1 MAVMDPRVSQTYDWS
16 LLDKA
21 EEMAKKLL
29 PAFDT
34 PTGLPYGTVNLMRGV
49 NKGESKDVCTACAGT
64 FSLEFTWLSLL
75 TENPVYEQAA
85 RKAVRALWKRRS
97 SIDLF
102 GNHINVDTGDWVYGE
117 CSIGGL
123 VDSFYEYLLKSSIAF
138 SDEVEY
144 QQLFAQAYRAIKIYM
159 KRGDWHVDVAMDKGY
174 TVRPHFHSLGAFWPG
189 VKILAGDV
197 SEGMYELNA
206 ISEIFRIGYFLPEA
220 MSLHTPVQI
229 LEGRKGYPLRPEFVE
244 SLWVAYRATKNPTI
258 LETAYEIVDRL
269 NNYTRTKYGFAN
281 VLDVETLQLED
292 KMESFFLAET
302 LKYLYLIFDV
312 DNKYNTGNYVFNTEA
327 HPFPVWSYHKTLSHP
342 FESPEALAYIH
353 EYALPTVPL
362 TSTFEHQYRGD
373 DLDTVTTGFRNGVCW
388 VSDWERGVGLN
399 IDRWKGGMYKSTG
412 AGSKAGKKGK
422 KKKAVKGMKRRRKAS
437 EL

>member
-1 MAVMDPRVSQTYDWS
+1 MGVWGN
-16 LLDKA
+16 
-21 EEMAKKLL
+21 KL
-29 PAFDT
+29 
-34 PTGLPYGTVNLMRGV
+34 N
-49 NKGESKDVCTACAGT
+49 
-64 FSLEFTWLSLL
+64 
-75 TENPVYEQAA
+75 
-85 RKAVRALWKRRS
+85 
-97 SIDLF
+97 
-102 GNHINVDTGDWVYGE
+102 E

-138 SDEVEY
+138 SDEIEY

-159 KRGDWHVDVAMDKGY
+159 KRGDWHVDVVMEKGY

-197 SEGMYELNA
+197 SEV
-206 ISEIFRIGYFLPEA
+206 IFLPEA
-220 MSLHTPVQI
+220 MSLHTPVEI
-229 LEGRKGYPLRPEFVE
+229 LDGRKGYPLRPEFVE

-269 NNYTRTKYGFAN
+269 NTLNDTGKPYSCIETHSTRTKYGFVN
-281 VLDVETLQLED
+281 VLDIEMLQLED
-292 KMESFFLAET
+292 KMESFFLLET

-327 HPFPVWSYHKTLSHP
+327 HPFPVWSYHKTLPHH
-342 FESPEALAYIH
+342 FESPEALTYIH

-362 TSTFEHQYRGD
+362 TSTFKHQYRGG

-388 VSDWERGVGLN
+388 ISDWERGVGLN
-399 IDRWKGGMYKSTG
+399 IDRLKGGMYKSTG
-412 AGSKAGKKGK
+412 AGSKGGKRGK